1 MDMQVLRL
9 TKESLKSSR
18 GDIFPN
24 EAIQPAL
31 LHLIPLPLVK
41 ILIYT
46 PKLFP
51 PPGSSI
57 QSLHTLADSYCPLRC
72 HLAKLYIYL
81 QAALL
86 IFSHK
91 SAPPVVW
98 SDHPGLSLS
107 VRTKNLPVSLTSPG
121 CRAVSSSSGLL
132 IFLPLP
138 TSFLN
143 YCGHC
148 YCPACRS
155 GPQPW
160 CYFLLCSP
168 SSSPCP
174 GSDPEPKPFCNSLIS
189 PALAAHPLTCS
200 LHPDSHHI
208 SSRLLCSSLGK
219 AHSCLI
225 HINFF
230 LGTALATST
239 SPHIYLSFSL
249 PHQTAATF
257 LHLSRLLLASSQP
270 LLYRLF
276 LTRGPP
282 SSSCA
287 RCPGS
292 LLPFYI
298 FQRKS

>member
-1 MDMQVLRL
+1 MQVLRL
-9 TKESLKSSR
+9 TKESLQFFR

-24 EAIQPAL
+24 EAVEPAL
-31 LHLIPLPLVK
+31 LHLIPVPLVK
-41 ILIYT
+41 ILIYA
-46 PKLFP
+46 PKLFPPP

-57 QSLHTLADSYCPLRC
+57 QSLQTLADSYCPLRC

-91 SAPPVVW
+91 SVPPVVW

-107 VRTKNLPVSLTSPG
+107 VRTKTLPVSLTSPG
-121 CRAVSSSSGLL
+121 CRAVSSSSELL

-143 YCGHC
+143 CCGHC
-148 YCPACRS
+148 YCPACLS
-155 GPQPW
+155 GPQPC
-160 CYFLLCSP
+160 CYFSLCSP
-168 SSSPCP
+168 SSSPHP
-174 GSDPEPKPFCNSLIS
+174 GSDPEPKSCCSSLIS
-189 PALAAHPLTCS
+189 PALAARALTCS

-208 SSRLLCSSLGK
+208 SSGLLCSSLGK

-225 HINFF
+225 HINVF
-230 LGTALATST
+230 LGTPLATSP
-239 SPHIYLSFSL
+239 SPHIYLSLSL

-257 LHLSRLLLASSQP
+257 LHLSRLLLASSQS
-270 LLYRLF
+270 LFYHLF

-298 FQRKS
+298 FQRKP